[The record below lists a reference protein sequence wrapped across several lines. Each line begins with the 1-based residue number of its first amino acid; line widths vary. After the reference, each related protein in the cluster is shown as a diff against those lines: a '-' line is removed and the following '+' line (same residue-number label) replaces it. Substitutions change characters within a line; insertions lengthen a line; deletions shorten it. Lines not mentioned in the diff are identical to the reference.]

1 MAIQHKLATHQ
12 RRLVLL
18 LVIGIAWLPLQTAM
32 AQSSYPPGLIPAG
45 ETVQGS
51 QFLFAPRVNIEGTVD
66 GDVFVIGQE
75 VIVTGEI
82 KGSLFLLSTTAT
94 IDGNLEGDLFA
105 ANTRLTVESEAVVG
119 RSAYILAALVN
130 MLPGSQ
136 VGHDLYLIAL
146 GGQLSGTVGRYQRAH
161 IGFLEILVMLMGE
174 NGLLRPLLPPGF
186 ELPLSSIER
195 LAGQPAD
202 LFTWPAFTPGAG
214 APAQG
219 LSLLLLPQLQTP
231 QLDSAALTAWL
242 TAVLRSFAPLFL
254 IGLLL
259 LWLFPHFLQGSAAS
273 LQSRPWASLGLGLV
287 VFFVGFGA
295 ATLALALFTALG
307 MFFATIQ
314 YWDLA
319 LITWAAGLGGLSAGL
334 ALFSL
339 AIIYLSKIIVA
350 FLFGSLLLKRM
361 PETTW
366 GRRIWPLLLGVAI
379 VVLLLSIPVLGW
391 VLSVLGTMF
400 GLGAIYLQ
408 LARRRSLAA
417 KAPADE
423 LPELEDKEPAALEAP
438 AEVISAFDATGAAE
452 TEVAPLPASPEI
464 AADLPAEAESEPGA

>member
-1 MAIQHKLATHQ
+1 
-12 RRLVLL
+12 
-18 LVIGIAWLPLQTAM
+18 
-32 AQSSYPPGLIPAG
+32 
-45 ETVQGS
+45 
-51 QFLFAPRVNIEGTVD
+51 
-66 GDVFVIGQE
+66 
-75 VIVTGEI
+75 
-82 KGSLFLLSTTAT
+82 
-94 IDGNLEGDLFA
+94 
-105 ANTRLTVESEAVVG
+105 
-119 RSAYILAALVN
+119 
-130 MLPGSQ
+130 
-136 VGHDLYLIAL
+136 
-146 GGQLSGTVGRYQRAH
+146 
-161 IGFLEILVMLMGE
+161 
-174 NGLLRPLLPPGF
+174 
-186 ELPLSSIER
+186 
-195 LAGQPAD
+195 
-202 LFTWPAFTPGAG
+202 
-214 APAQG
+214 
-219 LSLLLLPQLQTP
+219 LLLLPQLQTP

-259 LWLFPHFLQGSAAS
+259 LWLFPHFLQGSTAS

-319 LITWAAGLGGLSAGL
+319 LITWAASLGGLSAGL

-423 LPELEDKEPAALEAP
+423 LLELEDKEPAALEAP

-452 TEVAPLPASPEI
+452 AEVAPLSASPEI